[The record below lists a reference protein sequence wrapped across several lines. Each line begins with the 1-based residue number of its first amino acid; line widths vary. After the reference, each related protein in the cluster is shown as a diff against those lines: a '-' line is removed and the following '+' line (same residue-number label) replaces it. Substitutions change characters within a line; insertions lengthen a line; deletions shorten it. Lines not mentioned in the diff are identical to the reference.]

1 MLLLFFSQWIPVD
14 GHLDQQDRE
23 QINGWLMTIRAYTGL
38 VDDH

>member
-23 QINGWLMTIRAYTGL
+23 QKKRL
-38 VDDH
+38 VDDYKSLYRVG